1 MSNGAHETSLE
12 RALARLAAGVGAT
25 VLFIAAILAG
35 SALGHLS
42 PASGE
47 LLSGFIDTTVL
58 LLVGLLLFEVRFV
71 ALHPGRSTTR
81 FLLIAWISNFLLV
94 PTIGFAIA
102 SIFLSGQPLLFVGV
116 VIYFMA
122 PCTDWF
128 LGFTRLAKGDTA
140 LGALLLPINMITQ
153 LLLYPVYLHLF
164 ANGVAPVSATTMGV
178 TLLQWFVVP
187 SIVAIAAHQA
197 LKRVLPAASFARLM
211 RWVGYTIPFV
221 IGLLIVEIFAANV
234 GVIIEHAS
242 VFSVMLGA
250 IFLFFVATFFLGE
263 LISRLTRLPYAQHAL
278 LTMTTAAR
286 NAPMMLGITAIAM
299 PDQPLIYAA
308 IVIGMLVEF
317 PHLTA
322 LRQILLRSRHQDPN
336 NQALEDRGGTSTP
349 TTSGLPTSLRLPS
362 STP

>member
-1 MSNGAHETSLE
+1 MLS
-12 RALARLAAGVGAT
+12 RLSAGVGTT
-25 VLFIAAILAG
+25 VLLVTAILAG

-47 LLSGFIDTTVL
+47 VLGSYVDPTVL
-58 LLVGLLLFEVRFV
+58 LLVSLLIFEIRFI
-71 ALHPGRSTTR
+71 AIRQNWSNIR
-81 FLLIAWISNFLLV
+81 FLSIALVANFVLV

-102 SIFLSGQPLLFVGV
+102 SLFLSGQPLFFTGL

-128 LGFTRLAKGDTA
+128 LGFTRMAKGDAA
-140 LGALLLPINMITQ
+140 LGAVLLPINMIAQ
-153 LLLYPVYLHLF
+153 LLLYPIYLYLF
-164 ANGVAPVSATTMGV
+164 ANGIAPVDVGTVGTT
-178 TLLQWFVVP
+178 LFQWFVVP
-187 SIVAIAAHQA
+187 FAVAIASHHV
-197 LKRVLPAASFARLM
+197 LNYVLPSAVFARLLA
-211 RWVGYTIPFV
+211 WAGYSVPSV
-221 IGLLIVEIFAANV
+221 IALLIVEIFAANI

-242 VFSVMLGA
+242 IFALMLAA
-250 IFLFFVATFFLGE
+250 IFLFFVATFLLGE
-263 LISRLTRLPYAQHAL
+263 LISTLAGLPYPQHAL

-322 LRQILLRSRHQDPN
+322 LRQILLRSHHHDPN
-336 NQALEDRGGTSTP
+336 ETE
-349 TTSGLPTSLRLPS
+349 RLSPV
-362 STP
+362 PERPAPQRI